1 MSLTVYSQ
9 VPTLNSKGDTVLC
22 FSVDQAK
29 YLAKEHYRADNYFKS
44 DSICNLEI
52 KKKDLTIKMY
62 EKMEARLQTV
72 VSNQKTILSNKDT
85 ELNEVNLMLKKANKD
100 LKRQKLLTRVSL
112 IGGSVITL
120 FIGYKY
126 ITK

>member
-1 MSLTVYSQ
+1 MSLTAYSQ
-9 VPTLNSKGDTVLC
+9 VPTLNSNGDTVLC
-22 FSVDQAK
+22 FYIKQAK
-29 YLAKEHYRADNYFKS
+29 YLAKEHYKAETYFKS
-44 DSICNLEI
+44 DSICNLEG
-52 KKKDLTIKMY
+52 KKKDLTIRMY
-62 EKMEARLQTV
+62 EKIEARLQTV
-72 VSNQKTILSNKDT
+72 VNNQKTILLNKDT

-100 LKRQKLLTRVSL
+100 LKRRKLLTRVSV